1 MLTRRQ
7 TLARLALTGA
17 AVTGVGLTAACSSG
31 GGDSAGGDSAGGDSA
46 GNGSGGGSGSGETL
60 RISAIPD
67 QDPDALTE
75 REEAFA
81 AHLAQ
86 VLGVDVEYVPVPDYS
101 ASVSL
106 FGAGDLDLVF
116 YGGLTGVQAQ
126 LQNPE
131 ATVVAQRDIDPV
143 FTSIFIA
150 NADAGIEP
158 LDSVDGLTVFAD
170 KRFTFGSET
179 STSGRLMPSY
189 FLSQAGV
196 AESDLAGEP
205 GFSGSH
211 DSTIEL
217 VTSGSYEAGALNS
230 QVWRSRMEEGTVDTE
245 KVVMVL
251 ESPEYH
257 DYHWLLRG
265 DVDERFEEGSTQKLT
280 DAMLAMHESE
290 EGLAVV
296 ESYGAEKFIAASR
309 EDYQQIEEV
318 ARELGLVG

>member
-1 MLTRRQ
+1 MLTRRAA
-7 TLARLALTGA
+7 LARLALTGA
-17 AVTGVGLTAACSSG
+17 AVTGVGLTASCSTG
-31 GGDSAGGDSAGGDSA
+31 GGDGSADGGGA
-46 GNGSGGGSGSGETL
+46 GGGSGQPL

-81 AHLAQ
+81 AHLAS
-86 VLGVDVEYVPVPDYS
+86 VLDIDVEYVPVPDYA

-131 ATVVAQRDIDPV
+131 ATIVAQRDIDPS
-143 FTSIFIA
+143 FTSVFIA
-150 NADAGIEP
+150 NAEAGIDP
-158 LDSVDGLTVFAD
+158 VDSVEGLSVMAG

-230 QVWRSRMEEGTVDTE
+230 QVWQARMEEGSIDTD
-245 KVVMVL
+245 KVIEVL
-251 ESPEYH
+251 VSPEFH

-265 DVDERFEEGSTQKLT
+265 DVDERFGDGFTQQLT
-280 DAMLAMHESE
+280 DAMLTMHESE
-290 EGLAVV
+290 EGRAIV
-296 ESYGAEKFIAASR
+296 ESYGAQSFIPAKA

-318 ARELGLVG
+318 ARELGLIG

>member
-17 AVTGVGLTAACSSG
+17 AVTGVGLTAACSS
-31 GGDSAGGDSAGGDSA
+31 DGGDSA

-265 DVDERFEEGSTQKLT
+265 DVDERFEEGFTQKLT

-296 ESYGAEKFIAASR
+296 ESYGAEQFIAASR

>member
-1 MLTRRQ
+1 MLNRRQALTR
-7 TLARLALTGA
+7 AALTGA
-17 AVTGVGLTAACSSG
+17 AVTGVGLTAACSTG
-31 GGDSAGGDSAGGDSA
+31 GS
-46 GNGSGGGSGSGETL
+46 GSGGADGSSGSSSGAGGGSGETL

-75 REEAFA
+75 REETFA

-86 VLGVDVEYVPVPDYS
+86 VLGIDVEYVPVPDYA
-101 ASVSL
+101 ASVTL

-131 ATVVAQRDIDPV
+131 AVLVAQRDIDPV
-143 FTSIFIA
+143 FTSVFIA
-150 NADAGIEP
+150 HAEAGIEP
-158 LDSVDGLTVFAD
+158 ADSVDGLSAFAD

-211 DSTIEL
+211 DATIEL
-217 VTSGSYEAGALNS
+217 VASGSYEAGALNS
-230 QVWRSRMEEGTVDTE
+230 QVWRSRLEAGEVDTDAVTE
-245 KVVMVL
+245 VL
-251 ESPEYH
+251 VSPEYH

-265 DVDERFEEGSTQKLT
+265 DADERFGDGFTQQLT
-280 DAMLAMHESE
+280 DAMLTMHESE

-296 ESYGAEKFIAASR
+296 ESYGAEQFIEANG

-318 ARELGLVG
+318 ARELGLIG

>member
-1 MLTRRQ
+1 MLSRRAA
-7 TLARLALTGA
+7 LARLALAGTAVGA
-17 AVTGVGLTAACSSG
+17 AGLVTACSSDSG
-31 GGDSAGGDSAGGDSA
+31 GGTG
-46 GNGSGGGSGSGETL
+46 GSGGAGGSGGGSGETL

-75 REEAFA
+75 REEGLA
-81 AHLAQ
+81 AQLAS
-86 VLGVDVEYVPVPDYS
+86 VLGIDVEYVPVPDYA

-131 ATVVAQRDIDPV
+131 AAVVAQRDIDPV
-143 FTSIFIA
+143 FTSVFIA

-158 LDSVDGLTVFAD
+158 IGSVDELTVFAD
-170 KRFTFGSET
+170 TRFTFGSET

-230 QVWRSRMEEGTVDTE
+230 QVWKARMEEGTVDTE
-245 KVVMVL
+245 KVVEVL
-251 ESPEYH
+251 VSPEYH

-265 DVDERFEEGSTQKLT
+265 DTDDRFGDGFTQQLT
-280 DAMLAMHESE
+280 DAMLTMHESE
-290 EGLAVV
+290 EGKAIV
-296 ESYGAEKFIAASR
+296 ESYGAEQFIEASR

-318 ARELGLVG
+318 ARELGLIG

>member
-7 TLARLALTGA
+7 SLARLALAGVA
-17 AVTGVGLTAACSSG
+17 AAGVGLTAACSADGSG
-31 GGDSAGGDSAGGDSA
+31 TGS
-46 GNGSGGGSGSGETL
+46 GNADGAGSGGGSGETL

-67 QDPDALTE
+67 HDPDALTE

-81 AHLAQ
+81 AHLAE
-86 VLGVDVEYVPVPDYS
+86 VLGVDVEYVPVPDYA

-126 LQNPE
+126 KQNPE
-131 ATVVAQRDIDPV
+131 AVIVAQRDIDPA

-150 NADAGIEP
+150 NADAGIDP
-158 LDSVDGLTVFAD
+158 VDSVDGLSAFAD

-211 DSTIEL
+211 DATIDL
-217 VTSGSYEAGALNS
+217 VASGSYEGGALNS
-230 QVWRSRMEEGTVDTE
+230 QVWRSRMEEGTVDTDT
-245 KVVMVL
+245 VVMVL

-265 DVDERFEEGSTQKLT
+265 DADDRFGEGFTQQLT
-280 DAMLAMHESE
+280 DAMLTMHESP
-290 EGLAVV
+290 EGAAIV
-296 ESYGAEKFIAASR
+296 ESYGAESFIPAKA

-318 ARELGLVG
+318 AQELGLIG